1 MEFENLTCRTSSVND
16 IRNFR
21 KETIEKQEQH
31 RFVIVAG
38 HMENEVIQKSKF
50 VQINDKRFY
59 FSYGNV
65 SLPFSPPNLKSLINY
80 KDKKGQK
87 N

>member
-1 MEFENLTCRTSSVND
+1 MEFENLTCRITLLND

-31 RFVIVAG
+31 RFAIVAG
-38 HMENEVIQKSKF
+38 HMEKEVIQKSKF

-59 FSYGNV
+59 FLYGNV
-65 SLPFSPPNLKSLINY
+65 
-80 KDKKGQK
+80 
-87 N
+87 